1 MDNAQKSITDTS
13 DFVTVIDPLT
23 GKPHLIST
31 DVQLYVNG
39 NITHSSMW
47 PSEANPSGALNY
59 SKKFDVLLNMIKN
72 VGETGGTFIIE
83 YVWIDEDG
91 RHQTSSHVV
100 TATHSHIPLPE
111 EVQTKPIIQPQHS

>member
-1 MDNAQKSITDTS
+1 MA
-13 DFVTVIDPLT
+13 DFVFPVYAGQYDTVNDT
-23 GKPHLIST
+23 T
-31 DVQLYVNG
+31 Y
-39 NITHSSMW
+39 SSMW
-47 PSEANPSGALNY
+47 PSQTEPSGALNY

-83 YVWIDEDG
+83 HVWIDEDG

-100 TATHSHIPLPE
+100 TAK